1 VPLTHTHALFGPRF
15 ARHLT
20 RLTRLYWTSPDAP
33 KGFLLLAATVA
44 LELGTVY
51 GNVLLSDVQRRIFD
65 AFQDKQMAAFTS
77 AIALFLGVALGFVL
91 VSTYRIYLRQALEIR
106 WRHWLTDHFI
116 KEWISSHAYCQ
127 IELHRKAT
135 DNPDQ
140 RIAED
145 VREYVASALGLS
157 LSLLSAVATL
167 VSFAAILWRLSG
179 SWKFQVDGNHIQIP
193 GLMMWVAILYAV
205 IATFVTHRVG
215 RSLAGIQFDRQR
227 FEADFRFKLVRF
239 RENVE
244 PIALANGEG
253 AERRFALE
261 RFQHVIRNWWQ
272 LIGAQ
277 RNLILLTTG
286 IGQANSLVPLLVAA
300 PGFFAGH
307 LTLGSVMQTRIAYG
321 EVSGGLTWFVNAYQ
335 EIARWRANIERIVTL
350 AEEIESTRDELERTE
365 CVHVERALGGS
376 LRLDHVR
383 LARPDGAVL
392 IEDAN
397 AELRPGDRV
406 ALVGPMGSGKRTLLR
421 AIAGIWRFGKGIIEV
436 PAHTRTLILSQRPHL
451 PIGTLREVVSY
462 PEPAGTFPDERI
474 REVLRLLDLG
484 ALADRLD
491 ETEHWQQ
498 HLSGGE
504 QQRLALARAFLI
516 EPDWIFLDEATSGL
530 DEETEARVYQLFRER
545 LPRAAIVSIADRP
558 AIAQY
563 HGRRWSLAA
572 GAGGAVLEAA

>member
-1 VPLTHTHALFGPRF
+1 VPLVHTHALFGPRF
-15 ARHLT
+15 VRHLG
-20 RLTRLYWTSPDAP
+20 RLTRLYWTSSDAL
-33 KGFLLLAATVA
+33 KGGLLLAATVA

-51 GNVLLSDVQRRIFD
+51 GNVQLARTQGRIFD
-65 AFQDKQMAAFTS
+65 AFGDKQMAAFTS
-77 AIALFLGVALGFVL
+77 AIALFLGVAFFFVFA
-91 VSTYRIYLRQALEIR
+91 STYRIYLRQALEIR

-116 KEWISSHAYCQ
+116 QEWITAHAYCQ

-145 VREYVASALGLS
+145 VREYVSSALGLS

-167 VSFAAILWRLSG
+167 ISFALMLWKLSE
-179 SWKFQVDGNHIQIP
+179 SWKFQVDGNHFQIP
-193 GLMMWVAILYAV
+193 GLMLWVAILYAV
-205 IATFVTHRVG
+205 IATWITNRVG
-215 RSLAGIQFDRQR
+215 RKLAGIQFDRQR

-244 PIALANGEG
+244 PIALANGEA

-261 RFQHVIRNWWQ
+261 RFHRVIGNWWQ
-272 LIGAQ
+272 LIRAQ
-277 RNLILLTTG
+277 RNLTLVTTG

-300 PGFFAGH
+300 PAFFAGH
-307 LTLGSVMQTRIAYG
+307 MTLGSVMQTRIAYG

-365 CVHVERALGGS
+365 CVHVERAIGS
-376 LRLDHVR
+376 TLRLDHVR

-392 IEDAN
+392 IQDAN

-421 AIAGIWRFGKGIIEV
+421 AIAGIWRFGKGVIEV
-436 PAHTRTLILSQRPHL
+436 PDRTRTLILSQRPHL
-451 PIGTLREVVSY
+451 PIGTLREVISY
-462 PEPAGTFPDERI
+462 PEPAGTFPDDEI
-474 REVLRLLDLG
+474 REVMGLLDLRS
-484 ALADRLD
+484 LENRLD

-504 QQRLALARAFLI
+504 QQRLALARTFLI
-516 EPDWIFLDEATSGL
+516 KPDWIFLDEATSGL
-530 DEETEARVYQLFRER
+530 DEATEARVYKLLRER
-545 LPRAAIVSIADRP
+545 LPCAGIVSIADRP
-558 AIAQY
+558 GLAQY
-563 HGRRWSLAA
+563 HSRRWVLEP

>member
-15 ARHLT
+15 ARHLA
-20 RLTRLYWTSPDAP
+20 RLTRLYWTSSDAP
-33 KGFLLLAATVA
+33 KGGLLLAAAVA

-51 GNVLLSDVQRRIFD
+51 GNVLLSDVQRLIFD
-65 AFQDKQMAAFTS
+65 AFQDKQMAAFIT
-77 AIALFLGVALGFVL
+77 AIGIFLGVALGFVL

-116 KEWISSHAYCQ
+116 KEWITSHAYCQ

-167 VSFAAILWRLSG
+167 VSFAVILWRLSG
-179 SWKFQVDGNHIQIP
+179 NWKFQADGNHIQIP

-205 IATFVTHRVG
+205 IATFITHRVG
-215 RSLAGIQFDRQR
+215 RKLAGIQFDRQR

-261 RFQHVIRNWWQ
+261 RFHHVIGNWWQ
-272 LIGAQ
+272 LIRAQ
-277 RNLILLTTG
+277 RNLNLFTTG

-300 PGFFAGH
+300 PAFFAGH

-365 CVHVERALGGS
+365 CVHVERAMGGS

-383 LARPDGAVL
+383 LARPDGGVL

-421 AIAGIWRFGKGIIEV
+421 AIAGIWRFGKGVIEV
-436 PAHTRTLILSQRPHL
+436 PDHTRTLILSQRPHL
-451 PIGTLREVVSY
+451 PIGTLREVISY
-462 PEPAGTFPDERI
+462 PEPAGTFSDDRI
-474 REVLRLLDLG
+474 REVLRLLDLRP
-484 ALADRLD
+484 LENRLD

-498 HLSGGE
+498 QLSGGE
-504 QQRLALARAFLI
+504 QQRLALARAFLVQ
-516 EPDWIFLDEATSGL
+516 PDWIFLDEATSGL
-530 DEETEARVYQLFRER
+530 DEETEARVYELFRER
-545 LPRAAIVSIADRP
+545 LPRTAIVSIADRP
-558 AIAQY
+558 ALAQY
-563 HGRRWSLAA
+563 HGRRWLLTP